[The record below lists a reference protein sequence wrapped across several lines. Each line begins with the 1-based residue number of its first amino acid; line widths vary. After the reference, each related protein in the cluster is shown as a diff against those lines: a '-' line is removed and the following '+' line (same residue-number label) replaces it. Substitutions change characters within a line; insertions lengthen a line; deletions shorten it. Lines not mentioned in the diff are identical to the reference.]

1 MELLRTADGR
11 TFEYMEAGD
20 RSGQPVVFLHGT
32 PGTAGSAVLLDDAA
46 RRRGVRLLA
55 LSRPGYGATTT
66 TAPGL
71 LSVGQDV
78 GELASGL
85 GVQEFAVLGVSG
97 GGPFALAAG
106 AALAT
111 RVRHI
116 LIAAGPAPYHEIAPE
131 ALAPEDVEAIDLMA
145 SGDVDGAVATVTAGV
160 RRDFDALS
168 QLPVSEF
175 EAAFS
180 AMLPP
185 TEHYFDTRPDGR
197 SIVFADAHR
206 ALSRYD
212 GFVRDNLSWNGLWD
226 FDLDDVVAPV
236 LLSYGDADAMA
247 APLHG
252 EWLATRLPTGKLTIH
267 PNADHGEVCFGLG
280 DWLFAALE

>member
-1 MELLRTADGR
+1 MESFRTGDGR
-11 TFEYMEAGD
+11 VCEYMQVGD
-20 RSGQPVVFLHGT
+20 PNGKPVVFLHGT
-32 PGTAGSAVLLDDAA
+32 PGTAGSAVLLEDATP
-46 RRRGVRLLA
+46 RQGVRLLA
-55 LSRPGYGATTT
+55 LSRPGYGATTA

-71 LSVGQDV
+71 LSAGQDV
-78 GELASGL
+78 GELASRL
-85 GVQEFAVLGVSG
+85 GVEEFAALGVSG
-97 GGPFALAAG
+97 GGPFALAVG
-106 AALAT
+106 ATLTT

-116 LIAAGPAPYHEIAPE
+116 LIAGGPAPYHEIAPE
-131 ALAPEDVEAIDLMA
+131 VLAPEDVEAMDLLA
-145 SGDVDGAVATVTAGV
+145 AGDVDGAVARVTAGV

-252 EWLATRLPTGKLTIH
+252 EWLAARLPTGKLTIH